1 MVHRAILTDA
11 RAGSGGRPPARGSGS
26 GTGTDEAQVGAD
38 PGLVGGRRC
47 RRPAV
52 PAAGGAVRCGQYQ
65 PVDFEWDHAP
75 HGEP

>member
-11 RAGSGGRPPARGSGS
+11 RAGSVGRPPARGSGS
-26 GTGTDEAQVGAD
+26 GTGADEAQVRAD
-38 PGLVGGRRC
+38 PGLVGGCQRRL
-47 RRPAV
+47 
-52 PAAGGAVRCGQYQ
+52 AVRCGQYQ